1 MKQAVKI
8 VMTILFSVFC
18 CFAMLLGVVYYFA
31 SRESAAY
38 DVKAM
43 SVPQIKDVQAEVIGD
58 TYQGEAREGTTY
70 YKLFIL
76 LENQSNSLQESYDYY
91 FNYMDITG
99 EYNGGAWEMSNG
111 HYDSNAGL
119 NILPADTTGVISKV
133 VRVDN
138 SCKEFLLVISNH
150 LAKEKQSFLVK
161 L

>member
-31 SRESAAY
+31 SRESIAY
-38 DVKAM
+38 DVKSMA
-43 SVPQIKDVQAEVIGD
+43 VPQIKEVQAEVIGD

-91 FNYMDITG
+91 FEYMDTKG
-99 EYNGGAWEMSNG
+99 EYFGGVVEMRNGL
-111 HYDSNAGL
+111 YDSNSGL
-119 NILPADTTGVISKV
+119 NTLPADTTGVITKV
-133 VRVDN
+133 IRVDN
-138 SCKEFLLVISNH
+138 GCKDFLLMISSH

>member
-8 VMTILFSVFC
+8 VMTVLFSVFC

-38 DVKAM
+38 DVKSMA
-43 SVPQIKDVQAEVIGD
+43 VPLIKDVQAEVIGD
-58 TYQGEAREGTTY
+58 TYQGEAHEGTTY

-91 FNYMDITG
+91 FDYMDTTG
-99 EYNGGAWEMSNG
+99 EYYGGVLEMRNGL
-111 HYDSNAGL
+111 YDSNAGL
-119 NILPADTTGVISKV
+119 NALPADTTGVITKV

-138 SCKEFLLVISNH
+138 ECKNFLLVINTH

>member
-8 VMTILFSVFC
+8 VMTILFSMLC
-18 CFAMLLGVVYYFA
+18 CFTMLLGVVYYFA

-38 DVKAM
+38 DVKSMA
-43 SVPQIKDVQAEVIGD
+43 VPQIKEVQAEVIGD
-58 TYQGEAREGTTY
+58 TYQGEAHEGTTY

-91 FNYMDITG
+91 FDYMDTTG
-99 EYNGGAWEMSNG
+99 EYYGGVLEMRNGL
-111 HYDSNAGL
+111 YDSNAGL
-119 NILPADTTGVISKV
+119 NALPADTTGVITKV

-138 SCKEFLLVISNH
+138 ECKNFLLVINTH